1 MVAGNRHA
9 GEAAGRGL
17 MTDMGIVRATRHK
30 RRLAGR
36 ALARPAL
43 RHPAPALKNPGRNRG
58 RERDEAQAKMKK
70 AELEELKD
78 KVHCAAVL
86 ERAGFALDVK
96 ESTRER

>member
-43 RHPAPALKNPGRNRG
+43 RGIRLLH
-58 RERDEAQAKMKK
+58 
-70 AELEELKD
+70 
-78 KVHCAAVL
+78 
-86 ERAGFALDVK
+86 
-96 ESTRER
+96 

>member
-1 MVAGNRHA
+1 MGLTVIVAGNRHA

-43 RHPAPALKNPGRNRG
+43 RGIRFLH
-58 RERDEAQAKMKK
+58 
-70 AELEELKD
+70 
-78 KVHCAAVL
+78 
-86 ERAGFALDVK
+86 
-96 ESTRER
+96 